1 MNDVDYVIYYGEDIC
16 LRTYIYYE
24 DFEESEEEER
34 P

>member
-24 DFEESEEEER
+24 YFEDKEEER